1 MRNQDSIYLMI
12 MTADYILPN
21 GIQTF
26 ISDYKKGGVGAN
38 RHVVLNT
45 KSGMAGA
52 VSSLN
57 KIAQWR
63 GDITQGSSLVN
74 RALVWARTNTEVRYE
89 NFDGILTWPNTVNR
103 RSRTYVGRNR
113 ILDLYTER
121 ADGFRF
127 QIPRD
132 KLLIY
137 AT

>member
-12 MTADYILPN
+12 MTADYILPG

-26 ISDYKKGGVGAN
+26 ISDYKKAGVGAN
-38 RHVVLNT
+38 RDVVLSK

-52 VSSLN
+52 LSSLN
-57 KIAQWR
+57 KIAQYKR
-63 GDITQGSSLVN
+63 DITQGSSLVN
-74 RALVWARTNTEVRYE
+74 QALVWARTSTEDLYTT
-89 NFDGILTWPNTVNR
+89 FDEILTWPNTVNR
-103 RSRTYVGRNR
+103 RSRIYVGRNR

>member
-12 MTADYILPN
+12 MTADYILPG

-38 RHVVLNT
+38 RDVVLNT

-74 RALVWARTNTEVRYE
+74 QALVWAETNTEVRYM
-89 NFDGILTWPNTVNR
+89 NFDSVLTWSNTVNMH
-103 RSRTYVGRNR
+103 SRTYGGDDR
-113 ILDLYTER
+113 ILNSYIKR